1 MRVEK
6 REKEREK
13 EMMSKIGG
21 RIGEGR
27 EKTLTTSNENSR
39 KRAKRGKKS
48 HKRRTER

>member
-13 EMMSKIGG
+13 EMMSKIRG

-27 EKTLTTSNENSR
+27 EKTLTR